1 MWDEVRIFGEQ
12 GLMELRRPLI
22 LPIGWEM
29 WHWSERYEML
39 SGVSADPTDGAATR
53 EFLGAVRGGG
63 PVAVACPFGEAAL
76 SVEII
81 EAAFASAHQ
90 GEGWKELTYRGA
102 AGPPA

>member
-1 MWDEVRIFGEQ
+1 
-12 GLMELRRPLI
+12 
-22 LPIGWEM
+22 M

-39 SGVSADPTDGAATR
+39 SRVSADPSDGAATR
-53 EFLGAVRGGG
+53 EFWARCGGG

-102 AGPPA
+102 AGPAA